1 MHQVNIIVFVDTHPW
16 NLFQICRFGTLTFD
30 GRNSQLRQDSY
41 ALDSCTINHIVIDI
55 VILRA
60 LDLILKSIFLNYLML
75 ENMMNFLTIF
85 KALNTNERQKKLDV
99 TNLKERE
106 LSSVS

>member
-1 MHQVNIIVFVDTHPW
+1 
-16 NLFQICRFGTLTFD
+16 
-30 GRNSQLRQDSY
+30 
-41 ALDSCTINHIVIDI
+41 
-55 VILRA
+55 
-60 LDLILKSIFLNYLML
+60 
-75 ENMMNFLTIF
+75 MNFLTIF